1 MADAFDCNA
10 ASQGGA
16 GVHESKGE
24 GEADCMVSQHQP
36 QDPASK
42 SERSGVSTPPSRETS
57 DTSMPHSRDFSR
69 ELMGGA
75 QSALFS
81 RAPESGAQT
90 YKCDKAVQRKNLY

>member
-42 SERSGVSTPPSRETS
+42 SERSVEPTPPSREMN
-57 DTSMPHSRDFSR
+57 DKSMPHSRDFSR
-69 ELMGGA
+69 VLINGA

-90 YKCDKAVQRKNLY
+90 YKCDKAVQRQSLY